1 MSTSGA
7 RGSYPE
13 EFAALARSFAEAG
26 GVSPTLHQIVA
37 TSLEVVPC
45 DWSAA
50 AMTDHLSDRPARM
63 VAMTDAELMSTVAKI
78 SVGRDSPGR
87 TAFSTGSMV
96 HCDDLTTT
104 TQWCDYARAMVQET
118 PIRSVLSFGLQLHGD
133 TLGVLTFYSGR
144 PGGFDEAAQRRGRL
158 LADHATVAIGSAAS
172 ADAADSLRDALNTSR
187 VIGAAIGVLA
197 ERHSIT
203 TDQAFDL
210 LRVVS
215 NNANRRLA
223 DVADDFMRTGELPE
237 P

>member
-37 TSLEVVPC
+37 KSLEVVPC
-45 DWSAA
+45 DWSAV
-50 AMTDHLSDRPARM
+50 AMTDHLSDRPVRTA
-63 VAMTDAELMSTVAKI
+63 AMTDADLMGVVATI
-78 SVGRDSPGR
+78 AAERDSPGR

-118 PIRSVLSFGLQLHGD
+118 PIRAVLSFGLQLHGD
-133 TLGVLTFYSGR
+133 TLGVLTFYSAR
-144 PGGFDEAAQRRGRL
+144 PGGFDEAARRRGRL
-158 LADHATVAIGSAAS
+158 LADHASVAMGYAAS
-172 ADAADSLRDALNTSR
+172 ADAADSLRDALTTSR
-187 VIGAAIGVLA
+187 VIGAALGVLA
-197 ERHSIT
+197 ERHAIT

-215 NNANRRLA
+215 NNGNRRLA
-223 DVADDFMRTGELPE
+223 DVAGDFMRTGELPE

>member
-1 MSTSGA
+1 M
-7 RGSYPE
+7 
-13 EFAALARSFAEAG
+13 ARSFAEAG
-26 GVSPTLHQIVA
+26 GVTPTLQQIVA
-37 TSLEVVPC
+37 KSLEVVPC
-45 DWSAA
+45 DWSAVA
-50 AMTDHLSDRPARM
+50 KTDHLSDRPARM
-63 VAMTDAELMSTVAKI
+63 VAMTDAELMGMVAKI
-78 SVGRDSPGR
+78 SAGCDSPGR
-87 TAFSTGSMV
+87 TAFSTGSMA

-104 TQWCDYARAMVQET
+104 TQWCDYAQAMVQET
-118 PIRSVLSFGLQLHGD
+118 PIRAVLSFGLRLHGD
-133 TLGVLTFYSGR
+133 TLGVLTFYSAR

-158 LADHATVAIGSAAS
+158 LADHAAVAIGYAAS
-172 ADAADSLRDALNTSR
+172 ADAADSLRDALTTSR

-197 ERHSIT
+197 ERHTIT